1 MVKEYLADSRV
12 LLKNAK
18 DETFAASLR
27 VFVQH
32 EQTPIQRE
40 PQVMSS
46 QRLTFEELCSTFRC
60 LQQRSIENGEQRRNT
75 LLVKK
80 RYVFL

>member
-32 EQTPIQRE
+32 EQTPYNVSRK
-40 PQVMSS
+40 
-46 QRLTFEELCSTFRC
+46 LCP
-60 LQQRSIENGEQRRNT
+60 RRG
-75 LLVKK
+75 
-80 RYVFL
+80 